1 MLSAVPSE
9 AERLKEKEVL
19 EALERRGKLTAVEA
33 ALETSLS
40 VGGAE
45 RMLQALTAEGHL
57 QVTVEHGR
65 LYYAFWEHHAP

>member
-19 EALERRGKLTAVEA
+19 EALERRGILTAVEA

-40 VGGAE
+40 VGEPSGCYK
-45 RMLQALTAEGHL
+45 R
-57 QVTVEHGR
+57 
-65 LYYAFWEHHAP
+65 